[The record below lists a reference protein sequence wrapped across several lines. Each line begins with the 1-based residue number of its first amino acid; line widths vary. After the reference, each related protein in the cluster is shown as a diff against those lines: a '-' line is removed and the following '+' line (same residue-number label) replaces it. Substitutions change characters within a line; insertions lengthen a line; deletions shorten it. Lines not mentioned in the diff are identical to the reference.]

1 MCGVTKSDRD
11 SSAGLA
17 GHKMETSICSVTKE
31 SPCHMFWAFLFDM
44 VGGLLIYS
52 LSSGST

>member
-17 GHKMETSICSVTKE
+17 GHKMETSMCSVTKE